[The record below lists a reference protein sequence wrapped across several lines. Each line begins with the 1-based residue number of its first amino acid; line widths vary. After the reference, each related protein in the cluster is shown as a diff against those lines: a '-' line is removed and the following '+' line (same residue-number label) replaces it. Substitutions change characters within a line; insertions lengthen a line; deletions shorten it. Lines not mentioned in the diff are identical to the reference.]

1 MTSLSYTPGKVFW
14 RPTKIMNM
22 RDLSKDDDFLS
33 HLLVEKLGT
42 GTVPLLVHKMDS
54 SRRLPKTDADD
65 LLQIVRRLVVTKGPV
80 PLVTRQA
87 VDELLVLA
95 PIRYYL
101 KQYTQKQINAF
112 ATHAS
117 RYFELYH
124 PSGCIEI
131 AHTSRYSHHTGKS
144 ELCIL
149 ATRNLAP
156 GAVITELKGS
166 MANLTD
172 EEDKELKRTDLRN
185 SDIRRDFSVIHSK
198 QMKKNHLF
206 LGPARFVNHDCNNN
220 CELFREGKYITFRV
234 LRPIS
239 IGEEITA
246 HYGDGYFG
254 RKNRHCLCETCEKR
268 GRGGYAPDHTDE
280 DPPIS
285 SDSEEDSDS
294 DLDSDSDSNAS
305 GSDSPKKPGLNLNER
320 RTRRGVYA
328 VMPLAEKDDSD
339 ESEDEPDDV
348 APPIA
353 PKDTVGGGEIELLA
367 EVDTASEL
375 TSLPPSRA
383 QSNSALH
390 AVAGPSSLP
399 TPETPGIASPA
410 PSALTSLSPALTARS
425 SSALTSLSEDRH
437 STPKSNQSTPFRSII
452 ATRGQ
457 KAKSSSTPTV
467 GAPSKQLMTPP
478 LSEDPDTPTKRLT
491 RSASAVLLS
500 SKRGT
505 GNDKGKGKQKAS
517 QASTPTP
524 LLARTRKGKEKEEV
538 DVKKEEPEPRILRT
552 RPSLPAMNVEVSKE
566 PPPKRQIPKGPDGK
580 PLPICSTCS
589 NVLPVISVD
598 AKVVWGLEPP
608 TKGKK
613 KKQDCPRC
621 IRHFAIYG
629 QAWPCR
635 ISIHGPVFLLPTPRE
650 ETTPVESAS
659 RRVNKKALSVLDR
672 KLAAAAADASASA
685 KSRKRQREE
694 EERPMFKRRK
704 TEPIL
709 RVETSKSQRAKFT
722 MNKSGRHSLPG
733 SRVLRTYGRG
743 GKTGQKPR
751 SPSPSPSKS
760 SGKDEEPVSEAP
772 PEEPE
777 DAQKPTPKVR
787 RKKKA
792 TTPLPTLSRAQRAE
806 EREKVRRWQQKVKE
820 EAEGDSADEDEAE
833 EATSSA
839 RKRSSA
845 DVEGLEDRPKK
856 KGPRAKEKEIQ
867 LPMQKV
873 IPRPSS
879 GFRGGQL
886 FAKPNPLSYALH
898 AWASPLVSTASSS
911 EDELPPVTPEDEP
924 YAPTFTSPANIDLTF
939 KPTPFSFARRRWGS
953 GSTPPRGVTS
963 TPSSTDQDLSES
975 QRDELFFNGDHPP
988 SSSLSQDSA
997 DALGPAWCPN
1007 PAKDNKNLHPNRYPS
1022 PFSSSLSE
1030 SSADNDESPTQRT
1043 VVKRTP
1049 LSSPL
1054 RDAIARTPLSSPLRD
1069 SDSSPLPLLRR
1080 VFSPIS
1086 SPLSS
1091 LDSVPASP
1099 RDSKAEADLGLLAA
1113 NVANAVLKGCKSA
1126 TLGDLISSPNRA
1138 DSGWDSPLTSSIDS
1152 DLDP

>member
-1 MTSLSYTPGKVFW
+1 
-14 RPTKIMNM
+14 MNM

-33 HLLVEKLGT
+33 HLLVEKLGA
-42 GTVPLLVHKMDS
+42 GTVPLYVHKMDS

-87 VDELLVLA
+87 VDELLMLS

-101 KQYTQKQINAF
+101 KLYTQKQINAF

-131 AHTSRYSHHTGKS
+131 AHTSRYSHHTGKA

-149 ATRNLAP
+149 ATRNLGP
-156 GAVITELKGS
+156 GMVITELKGS
-166 MANLTD
+166 MANLSD

-239 IGEEITA
+239 VGEEITA

-294 DLDSDSDSNAS
+294 DSSSDSDVNEPS
-305 GSDSPKKPGLNLNER
+305 SDGPKQSGLNLNER

-328 VMPLAEKDDSD
+328 TMPLAEKDDSD
-339 ESEDEPDDV
+339 ESDEDADDV
-348 APPIA
+348 APA
-353 PKDTVGGGEIELLA
+353 PKDATGGGEIELLA
-367 EVDTASEL
+367 EVDTASDL

-390 AVAGPSSLP
+390 AVAGPSSLL
-399 TPETPGIASPA
+399 TSEMPGIASPA

-425 SSALTSLSEDRH
+425 SSALTSLSSSADDRH
-437 STPKSNQSTPFRSII
+437 STPKSNQSSSFRSII

-457 KAKSSSTPTV
+457 KPKASSTTPT
-467 GAPSKQLMTPP
+467 SKQLMTPP

-491 RSASAVLLS
+491 RSASAVLSS
-500 SKRGT
+500 SKPST
-505 GNDKGKGKQKAS
+505 ASHKGKGKQKAS
-517 QASTPTP
+517 DTSTPVPTP
-524 LLARTRKGKEKEEV
+524 RKGKEREEV
-538 DVKKEEPEPRILRT
+538 SVKKEEAEPRILRS
-552 RPSLPAMNVEVSKE
+552 RPSLPAMNAEVDKQ
-566 PPPKRQIPKGPDGK
+566 PTPTKRPIPKGPNGK

-589 NVLPVISVD
+589 SILPVISVD
-598 AKVVWGLEPP
+598 DKVVWGLEPSM
-608 TKGKK
+608 KGKK

-621 IRHFAIYG
+621 LRHFAIYG

-635 ISIHGPVFLLPTPRE
+635 VSIHGPIFLLPTPKE
-650 ETTPVESAS
+650 GTTPVESTS
-659 RRVNKKALSVLDR
+659 RSANQKALSVLDR
-672 KLAAAAADASASA
+672 KLAAAAADASAST
-685 KSRKRQREE
+685 KSRKREREDE
-694 EERPMFKRRK
+694 EGPKLKRRK

-709 RVETSKSQRAKFT
+709 RVETSKSQRGKYAK
-722 MNKSGRHSLPG
+722 KGRHSLPG
-733 SRVLRTYGRG
+733 SKVLRTYGKRG
-743 GKTGQKPR
+743 RKARSLSR
-751 SPSPSPSKS
+751 SPSK
-760 SGKDEEPVSEAP
+760 GEEVEGPESEAP

-777 DAQKPTPKVR
+777 ETEKAPLKVR
-787 RKKKA
+787 GKKNA
-792 TTPLPTLSRAQRAE
+792 TTPQPTLSRAQRAE

-820 EAEGDSADEDEAE
+820 EAGGATPEQDED
-833 EATSSA
+833 ATSSG

-845 DVEGLEDRPKK
+845 DVESVEDRPKK
-856 KGPRAKEKEIQ
+856 RGPRAKEKETL
-867 LPMQKV
+867 LPFQKV

-886 FAKPNPLSYALH
+886 FSKPNPLSYALH
-898 AWASPLVSTASSS
+898 AWSSPLISTASSS
-911 EDELPPVTPEDEP
+911 EDESPPVTPEDEP
-924 YAPTFTSPANIDLTF
+924 CLPSFASPPSIDLAF
-939 KPTPFSFARRRWGS
+939 RPTPFSFARRRWGS
-953 GSTPPRGVTS
+953 ASTPPNDETKKRGLTS
-963 TPSSTDQDLSES
+963 SSDLTDSTDQETPDS
-975 QRDELFFNGDHPP
+975 QKDELFFAGDGPP

-997 DALGPAWCPN
+997 PPSLGPAWCPS
-1007 PAKDNKNLHPNRYPS
+1007 PVSKTQHTNRSLS
-1022 PFSSSLSE
+1022 PFGSSLSG
-1030 SSADNDESPTQRT
+1030 SSA
-1043 VVKRTP
+1043 
-1049 LSSPL
+1049 
-1054 RDAIARTPLSSPLRD
+1054 
-1069 SDSSPLPLLRR
+1069 
-1080 VFSPIS
+1080 F
-1086 SPLSS
+1086 
-1091 LDSVPASP
+1091 
-1099 RDSKAEADLGLLAA
+1099 
-1113 NVANAVLKGCKSA
+1113 NVRL
-1126 TLGDLISSPNRA
+1126 
-1138 DSGWDSPLTSSIDS
+1138 
-1152 DLDP
+1152 

>member
-1 MTSLSYTPGKVFW
+1 
-14 RPTKIMNM
+14 MNM

-87 VDELLVLA
+87 VDELLVLP

-206 LGPARFVNHDCNNN
+206 LGPARFVNHDCANN

-234 LRPIS
+234 LRPIAV
-239 IGEEITA
+239 GEEITA

-285 SDSEEDSDS
+285 SDSESDSGS
-294 DLDSDSDSNAS
+294 DLDSDSDSDESN
-305 GSDSPKKPGLNLNER
+305 SDGEGKKSGLNLNER

-328 VMPLAEKDDSD
+328 VMTKGDDSD
-339 ESEDEPDDV
+339 ESDNDADDGAPNSEPKNLV
-348 APPIA
+348 
-353 PKDTVGGGEIELLA
+353 VGGEIELVA
-367 EVDTASEL
+367 EVDSASDL

-383 QSNSALH
+383 QSNSAL

-399 TPETPGIASPA
+399 TPETPAM
-410 PSALTSLSPALTARS
+410 TARS
-425 SSALTSLSEDRH
+425 SSALTSLSSTDDLP
-437 STPKSNQSTPFRSII
+437 STPKSNQSMRFRSII

-457 KAKSSSTPTV
+457 KVKDSTPTTA
-467 GAPSKQLMTPP
+467 GSKQLMTPP
-478 LSEDPDTPTKRLT
+478 LSEDTPTKRLT
-491 RSASAVLLS
+491 RSASANLLA
-500 SKRGT
+500 SKWST
-505 GNDKGKGKQKAS
+505 TTVNDKGKGKQKAS
-517 QASTPTP
+517 QSSTPAPTSG
-524 LLARTRKGKEKEEV
+524 RSRKGKEKESE
-538 DVKKEEPEPRILRT
+538 DIKKEEAEPARTLRS
-552 RPSLPAMNVEVSKE
+552 RPSAPAMVEVNKE
-566 PPPKRQIPKGPDGK
+566 PPPKREILKGPDGK
-580 PLPICSTCS
+580 PLPTCSTCS

-598 AKVVWGLEPP
+598 DKVVWGLEQQSA
-608 TKGKK
+608 KRK

-635 ISIHGPVFLLPTPRE
+635 ISVHGPVFLLPTPRE
-650 ETTPVESAS
+650 EATPVDSGP

-672 KLAAAAADASASA
+672 KLAAAAAAAASASP
-685 KSRKRQREE
+685 KSRKRQRED
-694 EERPMFKRRK
+694 EERPMLKRRK
-704 TEPIL
+704 TEPVT
-709 RVETSKSQRAKFT
+709 RVETSKSQRGKYIRGGR
-722 MNKSGRHSLPG
+722 GRHSLPG
-733 SRVLRTYGRG
+733 PKGLQTYGR
-743 GKTGQKPR
+743 KAR
-751 SPSPSPSKS
+751 SLSPSKS
-760 SGKDEEPVSEAP
+760 DIKDEEEVESEAP
-772 PEEPE
+772 QREEVQVVP
-777 DAQKPTPKVR
+777 KRKYKKRSSTPQ
-787 RKKKA
+787 
-792 TTPLPTLSRAQRAE
+792 PTLSRAQRAE
-806 EREKVRRWQQKVKE
+806 EREKIRRWLQKKEEE
-820 EAEGDSADEDEAE
+820 EAEKDSGDEDAGG
-833 EATSSA
+833 SA

-845 DVEGLEDRPKK
+845 DIDDLEDRPKK
-856 KGPRAKEKEIQ
+856 KVPRAKEKQ
-867 LPMQKV
+867 LPLQKV
-873 IPRPSS
+873 LPRPSS

-886 FAKPNPLSYALH
+886 FSKPNPLSYALH
-898 AWASPLVSTASSS
+898 AWASPVVSTPSSS
-911 EDELPPVTPEDEP
+911 EDELPPVTPEDEVTVELP
-924 YAPTFTSPANIDLTF
+924 SDACGSVFSSPSTIDAF
-939 KPTPFSFARRRWGS
+939 KPSPLSFARRRWGS
-953 GSTPPRGVTS
+953 T
-963 TPSSTDQDLSES
+963 LSP
-975 QRDELFFNGDHPP
+975 RDETKRRATHRNTASPGQRSDVSDSERLFFNGPP
-988 SSSLSQDSA
+988 TSSLSQDSA
-997 DALGPAWCPN
+997 DGYVRPE
-1007 PAKDNKNLHPNRYPS
+1007 DMRMM
-1022 PFSSSLSE
+1022 
-1030 SSADNDESPTQRT
+1030 
-1043 VVKRTP
+1043 
-1049 LSSPL
+1049 
-1054 RDAIARTPLSSPLRD
+1054 
-1069 SDSSPLPLLRR
+1069 
-1080 VFSPIS
+1080 
-1086 SPLSS
+1086 
-1091 LDSVPASP
+1091 
-1099 RDSKAEADLGLLAA
+1099 
-1113 NVANAVLKGCKSA
+1113 
-1126 TLGDLISSPNRA
+1126 
-1138 DSGWDSPLTSSIDS
+1138 SPLTITS
-1152 DLDP
+1152 DNV

>member
-1 MTSLSYTPGKVFW
+1 
-14 RPTKIMNM
+14 MNM

-65 LLQIVRRLVVTKGPV
+65 LLHIVRRLVVTKGPV
-80 PLVTRQA
+80 QLVTRQA
-87 VDELLVLA
+87 VDELLVLS

-101 KQYTQKQINAF
+101 KLYTQKQINAF

-149 ATRNLAP
+149 ATRDLVP

-206 LGPARFVNHDCNNN
+206 LGPARFVNASSSLHDCNNN

-239 IGEEITA
+239 VGEEITA

-294 DLDSDSDSNAS
+294 DLDSDSDSNES
-305 GSDSPKKPGLNLNER
+305 GSDSPKKSGLKLNLNER

-328 VMPLAEKDDSD
+328 TMPLKDDSD
-339 ESEDEPDDV
+339 DSDDDADEVLPT
-348 APPIA
+348 AA
-353 PKDTVGGGEIELLA
+353 PKDATGGGEIELLA
-367 EVDTASEL
+367 EADTVSDL
-375 TSLPPSRA
+375 TSLPSSRA

-399 TPETPGIASPA
+399 TPESPGIASPA

-425 SSALTSLSEDRH
+425 SSALTSLSSSAGDRH
-437 STPKSNQSTPFRSII
+437 STPKSTQSTSFRSII
-452 ATRGQ
+452 AIRGQ
-457 KAKSSSTPTV
+457 KAKASSSSTPI
-467 GAPSKQLMTPP
+467 SKQLMTPP

-491 RSASAVLLS
+491 RSASSVLLS
-500 SKRGT
+500 AKRVAGS
-505 GNDKGKGKQKAS
+505 DKGKGKQKAS
-517 QASTPTP
+517 DAPTP
-524 LLARTRKGKEKEEV
+524 VPTPRKGKEKEV
-538 DVKKEEPEPRILRT
+538 FDVKKEEAEPRILRS
-552 RPSLPAMNVEVSKE
+552 RPSLPATNVEVNAE
-566 PPPKRQIPKGPDGK
+566 PPPKRGVPKGPDGK
-580 PLPICSTCS
+580 PLPTCSTCS

-598 AKVVWGLEPP
+598 SKVVWGLEAPI
-608 TKGKK
+608 KGKK

-635 ISIHGPVFLLPTPRE
+635 VSIHGPVFLLPTPRE
-650 ETTPVESAS
+650 EPTPVESAS
-659 RRVNKKALSVLDR
+659 RRVNQKALSVLDR
-672 KLAAAAADASASA
+672 KLAAAAADASAST

-694 EERPMFKRRK
+694 EEMPKLKRRK
-704 TEPIL
+704 TEPIS
-709 RVETSKSQRAKFT
+709 RVETSKSQRGKYVR
-722 MNKSGRHSLPG
+722 KGRHSLPG
-733 SRVLRTYGRG
+733 SKILTTYGRG
-743 GKTGQKPR
+743 GKKEQKPR

-760 SGKDEEPVSEAP
+760 KEEEVEEIDSDAP
-772 PEEPE
+772 PEEVE
-777 DAQKPTPKVR
+777 KPARKVR
-787 RKKKA
+787 GKA
-792 TTPLPTLSRAQRAE
+792 KAITPLPTLSRAQRAE

-820 EAEGDSADEDEAE
+820 EAEGDSLDQDED
-833 EATSSA
+833 ATSSA

-856 KGPRAKEKEIQ
+856 KGPRPKAKDKEAQ
-867 LPMQKV
+867 LPLQKV
-873 IPRPSS
+873 MPRPSS

-886 FAKPNPLSYALH
+886 FSKPNPLSYALY

-911 EDELPPVTPEDEP
+911 EDESPPVTPEDEP
-924 YAPTFTSPANIDLTF
+924 CVPVFVSPPSIDLAF

-953 GSTPPRGVTS
+953 RSTPPDDETNRRGSSTS
-963 TPSSTDQDLSES
+963 APSSIDQDADS
-975 QRDELFFNGDHPP
+975 QRDDVFFHGNPPP

-997 DALGPAWCPN
+997 DASLGPAWCPS
-1007 PAKDNKNLHPNRYPS
+1007 PVKENKTQHIYRTPS
-1022 PFSSSLSE
+1022 PFSSSLSG
-1030 SSADNDESPTQRT
+1030 SSAYNDDSPTQRT
-1043 VVKRTP
+1043 VLRTPLRTPLRDTVTRTP
-1049 LSSPL
+1049 LSSQ
-1054 RDAIARTPLSSPLRD
+1054 
-1069 SDSSPLPLLRR
+1069 SDSSPLPILRR
-1080 VFSPIS
+1080 IFSPIS

-1091 LDSVPASP
+1091 LDSAPASP
-1099 RDSKAEADLGLLAA
+1099 LNNTADTDLGLIAA

-1126 TLGDLISSPNRA
+1126 TSLNRPET
-1138 DSGWDSPLTSSIDS
+1138 GWDSPLTSTIDS
-1152 DLDP
+1152 DLDS